1 MKPMLE
7 LFFRLQN
14 QCMVTSGAQEKDGD
28 YMLSSLGKEK
38 ELSKEAE
45 GGLEEQKKGDATQL
59 FILMSTVHLLRH
71 VVFITMS
78 HYLSSVKD

>member
-1 MKPMLE
+1 
-7 LFFRLQN
+7 
-14 QCMVTSGAQEKDGD
+14 
-28 YMLSSLGKEK
+28 MLSSPER
-38 ELSKEAE
+38 EIEHFKEAE